1 MDTIGNEST
10 SLEEPTPSKTTSSVG
25 GQIRYAQRRRVILL
39 FGLTGVLFVALF
51 SWVLGP
57 SIKEFL
63 AFKAQHRND
72 TVTTL
77 TQAYDLFMADLDSI
91 VAGQLGSY
99 ESAQVLEID
108 TEGMY
113 RVQGLNPEQ
122 APYLIGQ
129 IVRKTSEKIEPE
141 QLPNL
146 LRDEQFQDTRIRFP
160 EAELSLFLDQSAQV
174 NIDAISMAKAGL
186 GSQDKLNLV
195 YEKAFSAVGTRDW
208 FHFDQWQFM
217 VQEYGLTEQ
226 DSLWVI
232 EQVEVKKFKYSVFQR
247 IEGSFSATPTPVV
260 AIGGEVYQQSGSER
274 NIYEVFIQ
282 MSRLRFPSE
291 ENSIAEQVEQDEWYD
306 WRAEEMNLSTGS
318 KGHLVW
324 ND

>member
-1 MDTIGNEST
+1 MDILGQNKESVKESELQSTLSEDSIRDLYKKKRQTII
-10 SLEEPTPSKTTSSVG
+10 V
-25 GQIRYAQRRRVILL
+25 
-39 FGLTGVLFVALF
+39 FGLTAVLIWILYR
-51 SWVLGP
+51 WVIGP
-57 SIKEFL
+57 YFAEFW
-63 AFKAQHRND
+63 AFKSQHRDD

-129 IVRKTSEKIEPE
+129 IVRKTAEKIEPE

-160 EAELSLFLDQSAQV
+160 EAELTLFLDQSAKV
-174 NIDAISMAKAGL
+174 NIGAISMAKAGL
-186 GSQDKLNLV
+186 GHQDKLNLV
-195 YEKAFSAVGTRDW
+195 YEKAFSAVGTRNW
-208 FHFDQWQFM
+208 FHFEEWQSTIDD
-217 VQEYGLTEQ
+217 YGLTVA

-282 MSRLRFPSE
+282 MSRLRYPETRGVQAELFLDVIETSKPATKISE
-291 ENSIAEQVEQDEWYD
+291 
-306 WRAEEMNLSTGS
+306 
-318 KGHLVW
+318 LVW
-324 ND
+324 VN

>member
-1 MDTIGNEST
+1 MDILGQNTEHVKESEPLNTSPEDSLRDLYKKKRQTI
-10 SLEEPTPSKTTSSVG
+10 
-25 GQIRYAQRRRVILL
+25 IL
-39 FGLTGVLFVALF
+39 FGFTAMLILALYR
-51 SWVLGP
+51 WVIGP
-57 SIKEFL
+57 YFEEFW
-63 AFKAQHRND
+63 AFKNQHRDD

-129 IVRKTSEKIEPE
+129 IVRKTAEKIEPE
-141 QLPNL
+141 QLPNV

-160 EAELSLFLDQSAQV
+160 EAELTLFLDQSAKV

-186 GSQDKLNLV
+186 GHQDKLNLV
-195 YEKAFSAVGTRDW
+195 YEKAFSAVGTRNW
-208 FHFDQWQFM
+208 FHFEEWQSTIDD
-217 VQEYGLTEQ
+217 YGLTEA

-282 MSRLRFPSE
+282 MSRLRYPESIDVQSGGIVDMLETRKPTTKMSE
-291 ENSIAEQVEQDEWYD
+291 
-306 WRAEEMNLSTGS
+306 
-318 KGHLVW
+318 LVW
-324 ND
+324 VN